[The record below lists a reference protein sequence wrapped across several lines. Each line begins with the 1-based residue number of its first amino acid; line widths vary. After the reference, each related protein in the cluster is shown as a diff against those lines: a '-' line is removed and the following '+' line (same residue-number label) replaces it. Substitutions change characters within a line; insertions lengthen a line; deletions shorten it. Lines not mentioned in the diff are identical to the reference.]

1 LSDSENVDPAD
12 FLESSS
18 KRKKVES
25 VHDLCKP
32 SAFTLKTFSKPKS
45 RIQSSSVL
53 TARPETPIINTTI
66 KPTIVSSAPAAACRS
81 PTLSKRSGI
90 LSSRRTRLNAPAFG
104 SRSRAPLS
112 LAAAVNGT
120 LANKKHKR
128 RSDAATL
135 EDSKPRSWFFDIYEE
150 TDAQQE
156 DVVNDWTMTQSA
168 RTLDISDDESK
179 TATREERGKGK
190 ENIPPNEL
198 GTAAPAAPIT
208 VVSVQPATSRK
219 DMMTEEPRTPLG
231 DLNPSEYYAEG
242 LDATSV
248 VLVAEDM
255 PEPEEQVAAEVLK
268 TQTQSVDFNF
278 NAELVASD
286 AENQHNLMQ
295 HSELTNLIS
304 SASSTL
310 RFAPTEHHNIEA
322 SSGLFD
328 QYPDRSDD
336 VENDENVEPT
346 YQDIEI
352 WESGSAKDEAG
363 EIDSGEC
370 GIFAE
375 L

>member
-1 LSDSENVDPAD
+1 LSDSENVDPVD
-12 FLESSS
+12 FRESSS
-18 KRKKVES
+18 KRKKVDTAD
-25 VHDLCKP
+25 DLCKP
-32 SAFTLKTFSKPKS
+32 STFTLKTFSKPKS

-53 TARPETPIINTTI
+53 TPRAETPTINTTV
-66 KPTIVSSAPAAACRS
+66 KPTITSSAPPAAGRS
-81 PTLSKRSGI
+81 STSSKRSGI

-135 EDSKPRSWFFDIYEE
+135 EESKPKSWFFDIYEE
-150 TDAQQE
+150 TEVQQE
-156 DVVNDWTMTQSA
+156 FVINEWTMTQSA
-168 RTLDISDDESK
+168 CTLDISDDESK
-179 TATREERGKGK
+179 TATREERGK

-198 GTAAPAAPIT
+198 GTMALAAPIT
-208 VVSVQPATSRK
+208 IAPIQPATSRK
-219 DMMTEEPRTPLG
+219 DMMPDEPRTPLG

-242 LDATSV
+242 CDATSV
-248 VLVAEDM
+248 VLVAEEVT
-255 PEPEEQVAAEVLK
+255 EPEKPVAAEVLEA
-268 TQTQSVDFNF
+268 QTLSVDFNF
-278 NAELVASD
+278 NAEPVAAD
-286 AENQHNLMQ
+286 TGIQHNLMQ
-295 HSELTNLIS
+295 HSELNNLLS
-304 SASSTL
+304 SV
-310 RFAPTEHHNIEA
+310 APILPPAPADHHNIEVG
-322 SSGLFD
+322 SGLFD
-328 QYPDRSDD
+328 QHRDHSDD

-363 EIDSGEC
+363 ETDSVDC